1 MRGMSEPKLVKSK
14 TFLIDPL
21 GLVLDPLGKQA
32 TEEDRSPVEAIKP
45 TNEDI

>member
-1 MRGMSEPKLVKSK
+1 MSEPKLAKSK
-14 TFLIDPL
+14 TFLLDPL

-32 TEEDRSPVEAIKP
+32 TEEDISPVEAIKP